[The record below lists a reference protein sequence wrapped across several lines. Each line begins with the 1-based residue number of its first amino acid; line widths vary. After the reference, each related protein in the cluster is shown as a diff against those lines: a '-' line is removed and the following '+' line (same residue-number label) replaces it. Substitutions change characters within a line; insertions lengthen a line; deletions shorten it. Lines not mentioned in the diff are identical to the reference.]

1 MGGGVQTSVHHNGT
15 RGMKS
20 NANCELHNTK
30 RRPVHNARLWC
41 LHSAQHLCG
50 GPHNKPVC
58 MRERE
63 RERERE
69 SKAFPYRHGPT
80 DTKVHAYVAV
90 MDANDSRDDGI
101 ER

>member
-1 MGGGVQTSVHHNGT
+1 MWGPAQQTGVH
-15 RGMKS
+15 
-20 NANCELHNTK
+20 E
-30 RRPVHNARLWC
+30 
-41 LHSAQHLCG
+41 
-50 GPHNKPVC
+50 
-58 MRERE
+58 RERE

>member
-1 MGGGVQTSVHHNGT
+1 MVSALCAAPVWGPAQQTGVH
-15 RGMKS
+15 
-20 NANCELHNTK
+20 
-30 RRPVHNARLWC
+30 
-41 LHSAQHLCG
+41 
-50 GPHNKPVC
+50 
-58 MRERE
+58 E